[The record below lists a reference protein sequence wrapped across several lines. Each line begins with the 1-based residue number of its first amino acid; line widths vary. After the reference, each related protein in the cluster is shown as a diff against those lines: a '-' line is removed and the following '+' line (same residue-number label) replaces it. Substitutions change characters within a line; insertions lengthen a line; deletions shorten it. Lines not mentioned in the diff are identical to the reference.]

1 MLGKVNHFVSG
12 KLILD
17 VSGVQSLFTA
27 MSSFSGA
34 STAGV
39 STNPDLQLAPP
50 QGQGPDFPSLAR
62 SYQKTVADCQ
72 SYVDQCTQNYQVR
85 YALWNG
91 QSADGKKHA
100 REGSKIDPTPWDGA
114 SDLRVYLADNII
126 NKKVAMV
133 LMAIRKANLV
143 AVPVAGGDVKREK
156 LVANFMRWLVRTQI
170 PGLDREEELLANY
183 IYEKGV
189 AITGQFWEK
198 TQEKRLEM
206 IDLTTFQ
213 QEFPDLD
220 FETALQ
226 SGELDGPIISVL
238 EQVYGVS
245 TVRARRMIGDLKEF
259 GRTTVAV
266 VGREKSY
273 PVIKAFNLDSNVFIP
288 PQTTDIE
295 QAAEIWRVEYFTPEK
310 LRSLVN
316 TDGWNADWVEAAIET
331 CRGQLINLAITDT
344 NVNQPF
350 SRSFIY
356 TQQRFSDLIG
366 VVYGYQRLS
375 DEDGIP
381 GIYLTIFNP
390 NLPPDQNQPGYA
402 KFGLYGDAGGA
413 YPFVLHRREFLS
425 RKIHDSRGIPEPLRP
440 YQEQIKAH
448 RDGRIDTASYN
459 INPTLFYPLGRP
471 PNKWGAGARVPE
483 RRPNEYHYG
492 IPIPYDESTLVS
504 EDKLN
509 DFAKDYVGFG
519 TKDAD
524 PAVLPL
530 ENQVEVEKWL
540 SGWAKAYNQVWKQY
554 QRFGSP
560 EVYFRVIGFQEAEPT
575 LFKQAGDEEE
585 MEFYLSFDV
594 QSMDFEQMNEKFKSI
609 DEAIT
614 SLDRDGTVNYSEY
627 LQIRLDAIDP
637 NISQRILQPVT
648 VGQAKVVD
656 EVQGDLTKIAAGIN
670 VNARLN
676 TPPQIALDTIQNYMQ
691 SPDVQARYQADE
703 SFRERLDAYA
713 KQMQMIAEQQQN
725 AVIGRRGAIMPGPVI
740 GTSA

>member
-1 MLGKVNHFVSG
+1 
-12 KLILD
+12 
-17 VSGVQSLFTA
+17 
-27 MSSFSGA
+27 MSSFDGA
-34 STAGV
+34 SSAGV
-39 STNPDLQLAPP
+39 VTNSDLQLAPA
-50 QGQGPDFPSLAR
+50 QGKGPDFPSLAR
-62 SYQKTVADCQ
+62 AYQKTVADCQ
-72 SYVDQCTQNYQVR
+72 SYVDQCTQNYQTR

-100 REGSKIDPTPWDGA
+100 REGAKIDPTPWDGA

-156 LVANFMRWLVRTQI
+156 LVANFMRWLIRTQI

-183 IYEKGV
+183 IYEKGA

-206 IDLTTFQ
+206 VNVEDFQ

-220 FETALQ
+220 FAGALATGEIDEMILETLQ
-226 SGELDGPIISVL
+226 VVYSVNA
-238 EQVYGVS
+238 
-245 TVRARRMIGDLKEF
+245 TRAGRMLADLKEF
-259 GRTTVAV
+259 GHTTVPV
-266 VGREKSY
+266 IGKEKSY
-273 PVIKAFNLDSNVFIP
+273 PVIRAFNLDSNVFIP
-288 PQTTDIE
+288 PQTTDLE
-295 QAAEIWRVEYFTPEK
+295 RATAIWRVEYFTPEQ
-310 LRSLVN
+310 LRALVI
-316 TDGWNADWVEAAIET
+316 TDSWDAAWVEAAIDK

-375 DEDGIP
+375 DEQGIP

-390 NLPPDQNQPGYA
+390 NLAPDKDQKGYA

-425 RKIHDSRGIPEPLRP
+425 RKLHDSRGIPEPLKP

-448 RDGRIDTASYN
+448 RDSRIDTASIN
-459 INPTLFYPLGRP
+459 IMPPLFYPLGRP

-492 IPIPYDESTLVS
+492 TPIPYDESTLVS

-519 TKDAD
+519 TKDED

-540 SGWAKAYNQVWKQY
+540 TGWAKAYNQVWKLY
-554 QRFGSP
+554 QRFGSS
-560 EVYFRVIGFQEAEPT
+560 EVYFRVIGLQEAEPT

-609 DEAIT
+609 DEAVMA
-614 SLDRDGTVNYSEY
+614 LDRDGTVNYSEY
-627 LQIRLDAIDP
+627 LQIRLDSIDP
-637 NISQRILQPVT
+637 NIAQRILQPVS

-656 EVQGDLTKIAAGIN
+656 EVQDDLTKIAAGIN
-670 VNARLN
+670 VNARIN
-676 TPPQIALDTIQNYMQ
+676 TPPQIALMTIQNYMQ
-691 SPDVQARYQADE
+691 SPDVQMRYQTDPA
-703 SFRERLDAYA
+703 FKERLDAYA
-713 KQMQMIAEQQQN
+713 KQNQMNADQQQN
-725 AVIGRRGAIMPGPVI
+725 AQIGKRGAMMPQPVI
-740 GTSA
+740 GSSAA